1 MIAQLQKCR
10 ALLSPRMRWRWA
22 ALIPLAV
29 AAATMEALGAAAVF
43 FLIKVLS
50 DPTQA
55 TTYPLVSSL
64 IAMLPWHSSETV
76 VPSLTFLVAVFYL
89 FKNSLLGCVA
99 YAQRKVVSDSQA
111 ALARRM
117 LQGYLALPY
126 AAHLRRNSAELV
138 RNMTDSVHKT
148 FHDVLLPALGVVTEL
163 LVVIGIIIVLMATA
177 PWVTLIA
184 VGVLFSAMAA
194 LLKLTRYRIARW
206 GAQEQGLRKDTLQSL
221 HQSMGGLKEIKV
233 MGRERFFY
241 ARFSRL
247 QQALADVTCFY
258 ETLAYIPPLLVEMI
272 FVFGMVVV
280 ILSITARGGPGEN
293 AIPLLGLCAYGG
305 FRVIPAVNRVLRH
318 LNRIRFGT
326 AAIDQLYRDL
336 TLFKSHPSGAPN
348 PSGEKGARFADRI
361 VLERVRYTY
370 EGSETPALHEIDLT
384 IRCGESVGIV
394 GPTGS
399 GKSTLINVIL
409 GLLRPSSGRLTVD
422 GRDAFDNLHLWQRK
436 IGFVPQEIYLTD
448 DSLRRNIA
456 FGLEDEEIDERQVK
470 TAIRL
475 AQLEDLVALLP
486 LGLDTVIG
494 ERGIRLSGGERQR
507 VAIARALY
515 HEPELLVFDEA
526 TSALDNQT
534 ERAVSRAIDALQ
546 GNKTLI
552 LIAHRLSTV
561 RKCGRLIFL
570 RGGRVAGSGA
580 FEQLLQTN
588 REFRELVSSYDPA
601 DAAATEIPPDR
612 M

>member
-1 MIAQLQKCR
+1 
-10 ALLSPRMRWRWA
+10 MRWRWA
-22 ALIPLAV
+22 ALVPLAV
-29 AAATMEALGAAAVF
+29 AAAAMEALGAAVVF

-55 TTYPLVSSL
+55 IAYPLVSSL
-64 IAMLPWHSSETV
+64 IGMLPWQTGGTV
-76 VPSLTFLVAVFYL
+76 VPSLTFLVAAFYL
-89 FKNSLLGCVA
+89 LKNSLLGCVA

-111 ALARRM
+111 ALARRL

-148 FHDVLLPALGVVTEL
+148 FYDVLLPSLGVVTEV
-163 LVVIGIIIVLMATA
+163 LVVAGIIVVLMATA
-177 PWVTLIA
+177 PWVTLVA
-184 VGVLFSAMAA
+184 VGVLFSSMAA

-206 GAQEQGLRKDTLQSL
+206 GAEEQGLRKDALQSL

-241 ARFSRL
+241 TRFARL
-247 QQALADVTCFY
+247 QKALADVTCFY
-258 ETLAYIPPLLVEMI
+258 ETLAYVPPLLVEMI
-272 FVFGMVVV
+272 FVFGMLVV
-280 ILSITARGGPGEN
+280 ILSITARGGAGEN

-305 FRVIPAVNRVLRH
+305 FRVIPALNRVLRH
-318 LNRIRFGT
+318 LNRIRFGA

-336 TLFKSHPSGAPN
+336 ALFDDRPGDGLSR
-348 PSGEKGARFADRI
+348 SGEKGARFADRI

-370 EGSETPALHEIDLT
+370 EGSAAAALHDIDLT
-384 IRCGESVGIV
+384 IHRGESVGIV

-399 GKSTLINVIL
+399 GKSTLINIIL

-422 GRDAFDNLHLWQRK
+422 GRDAFENLHLWQRK

-470 TAIRL
+470 AAIRL
-475 AQLEDLVALLP
+475 AQLEDLVASLP

-534 ERAVSRAIDALQ
+534 ERALSSAIDALQ

-570 RGGRVAGSGA
+570 RAGRVAGSGS
-580 FEQLLQTN
+580 FEELLQTN
-588 REFRELVSSYDPA
+588 REFRELVSSYDPT
-601 DAAATEIPPDR
+601 DDAATEIPPDR